1 MGSFMRSHN
10 ALRLQSA
17 KVEPRK
23 NNAKGFAPPLKL
35 KSRSKRY
42 RARKLH
48 EKLKQ
53 GKPAPQ
59 ERKPREPRVEPKYVP
74 VYPEK
79 HRSASRRSVQKPT
92 KVRASLKPGAVL
104 ILLAGKYQAKRVVL
118 LGVLDSGLL
127 LVTGPYKIN
136 GVPLRRVNAA
146 YVIATSTTVDVSGI
160 KIKDELKTDAFFRA
174 PSVKKEKKDAKDA
187 FFASGKSK
195 KQPLSAEFLAA
206 QKEIDTKIIEAVKKV
221 PLLAAYLRTPF
232 RLDRGQFPHQMK
244 F

>member
-1 MGSFMRSHN
+1 MGTFF
-10 ALRLQSA
+10 LLQRVVSRMSA

-59 ERKPREPRVEPKYVP
+59 ERKPREPRVEPKYV
-74 VYPEK
+74 
-79 HRSASRRSVQKPT
+79 
-92 KVRASLKPGAVL
+92 LD
-104 ILLAGKYQAKRVVL
+104 
-118 LGVLDSGLL
+118 VLDSGLL